1 MLLVKLFVKDYDNVT
16 NTRVRE
22 SYGTLAGIVGIILN
36 IVLTI
41 IKFVAG
47 TITGSIAITSDAI
60 NNLSDAGSSIVT
72 LVGFRVSNKPA
83 DKDHP
88 FGHGR
93 LEYISALI
101 VSFIIM
107 LLGFEL
113 LKASVEKVRTPDNI
127 EFSFVALGIMLFS
140 IFAKLWLAFFNRKL
154 GKRIN
159 SAAMKAVVFDS
170 LSDIAATSS
179 TVIAL
184 VVSKFSSVPIDGIMG
199 IIVSCFIFW
208 SGIKVLKETLG
219 LLLGKPPEE
228 EFVNE
233 IENKILSYDGVVGV
247 HDLIVHDYGPSRC
260 FASAHAEV
268 PSNIDIMVSHDII
281 DNIERDIYTELGLL
295 LVIHMDP
302 VVVDDEHIKKLKDE
316 TAAIVKAIDET
327 FSIHDF
333 RVVDGPSHTNL
344 IFDVVVPR
352 NHQYDN
358 AEIQRL
364 ISDALKE
371 INERYFAVI
380 TVEHSFN

>member
-1 MLLVKLFVKDYDNVT
+1 MLLVKTFIKDWENVT
-16 NTRVRE
+16 DTKVRE
-22 SYGTLAGIVGIILN
+22 KYGILASIVGIVLNLIL
-36 IVLTI
+36 TT
-41 IKFVAG
+41 IKFIAG
-47 TITGSIAITSDAI
+47 TLTGSISITSDAI

-72 LVGFRVSNKPA
+72 LVGFKISNKPA

-93 LEYISALI
+93 LEYVSALV

-113 LKASVEKVRTPDNI
+113 LKASFGKIRNPQPV
-127 EFSFVALGIMLFS
+127 EFSFVALGIMIFA
-140 IFAKLWLAFFNRKL
+140 IFAKLWLAFFNRRL
-154 GKRIN
+154 GKKIN
-159 SAAMKAVVFDS
+159 SPAMTAVVFDS

-184 VVSKFSSVPIDGIMG
+184 VVSRFSSIPIDGIMG

-208 SGIKVLKETLG
+208 SGVKVLRETLG
-219 LLLGKPPEE
+219 LLLGKPPEK
-228 EFVNE
+228 EFVDE

-247 HDLIVHDYGPSRC
+247 HDLIIHDYGPSRC

-268 PSNIDIMVSHDII
+268 PSTTNVMVSHDII
-281 DNIERDIYTELGLL
+281 DNIERDIYKQLGVFI
-295 LVIHMDP
+295 VIHMDP
-302 VVVDDEHIKKLKDE
+302 VIVDDERINTLKKE
-316 TAAIVKAIDET
+316 TAEIVKNIDESFT
-327 FSIHDF
+327 IHDF
-333 RVVDGPSHTNL
+333 RVVDGPTHTNL

-358 AEIQRL
+358 EKIRSL
-364 ISDALKE
+364 ISEDLK
-371 INERYFAVI
+371 NLDKGYFAVI